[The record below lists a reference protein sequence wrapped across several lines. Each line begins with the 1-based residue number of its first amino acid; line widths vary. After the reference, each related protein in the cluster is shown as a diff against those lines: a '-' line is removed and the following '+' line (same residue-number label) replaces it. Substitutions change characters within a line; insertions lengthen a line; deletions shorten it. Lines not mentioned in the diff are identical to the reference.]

1 MIKFNN
7 ENLDARTAILKDF
20 FSNNKDVEVTF
31 RKVDGEI
38 RTMPCTLQ
46 DIPTVVKENTD
57 KKTKK
62 PNPEVMSVFCTDKQE
77 WRSFKV
83 NNVISITALGD

>member
-1 MIKFNN
+1 MIEFKN

-20 FSNNKDVEVTF
+20 FTNNKAVEVTF

-46 DIPTVVKENTD
+46 DIPVVIKETTG

-62 PNPEVMSVFCTDKQE
+62 PNPEVMSVFCTDKQQ
-77 WRSFKV
+77 WRSFKI

>member
-31 RKVDGEI
+31 RKVDGDI

-46 DIPTVVKENTD
+46 NIPVVVKETTD

-62 PNPEVMSVFCTDKQE
+62 PNPEVMSVFCIDKQE
-77 WRSFKV
+77 WRSFKI